1 MSRLL
6 QLTSNGRTRGEAMA
20 ERHAHARVDACK
32 YVLAE
37 VYATH
42 QAKGSKAGAGPSTIM
57 AHHPKSQDVLQGQRS
72 ACGAAATAAA
82 AARQLLALPSAAHLV
97 ACPGVERHPERA

>member
-1 MSRLL
+1 MARLL
-6 QLTSNGRTRGEAMA
+6 QLTSNGRTLGDAMA

-42 QAKGSKAGAGPSTIM
+42 QAKGSKAGAG
-57 AHHPKSQDVLQGQRS
+57 ANAGHHSQGNLLQGQRS
-72 ACGAAATAAA
+72 ACGAAAAAA
-82 AARQLLALPSAAHLV
+82 STRQALLVPAAAHLV
-97 ACPGVERHPERA
+97 ACPDAEGRHGRA